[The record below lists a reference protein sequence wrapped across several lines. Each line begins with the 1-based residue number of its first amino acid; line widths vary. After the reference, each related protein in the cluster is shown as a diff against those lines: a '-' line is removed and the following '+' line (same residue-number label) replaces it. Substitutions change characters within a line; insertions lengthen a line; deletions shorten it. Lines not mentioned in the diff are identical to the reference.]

1 MPDEPAEVTSS
12 PVSQRSSLSSA
23 VIDSWGIAC
32 QRTVRHSRWR
42 SPDTQEPTTGGY
54 GGKRPQDASKTS
66 RAMKMKLAHRR
77 AWLDARAEKFRKDM
91 LSVYQQVRVLLL
103 LLKHPRVRWYAKAV
117 ASGPILYVL
126 SPIQLIPTFIP
137 VIGQMD
143 DLFVVWAGM
152 KLVRKL
158 TP

>member
-1 MPDEPAEVTSS
+1 
-12 PVSQRSSLSSA
+12 
-23 VIDSWGIAC
+23 
-32 QRTVRHSRWR
+32 
-42 SPDTQEPTTGGY
+42 
-54 GGKRPQDASKTS
+54 
-66 RAMKMKLAHRR
+66 MKLAHRR

-158 TP
+158 TPHEVLSECERRAKARREDGESQTPGSVELEAAAAERASI